1 MDYAIETTDLTKCF
15 GSLTA
20 VNKLNLKV
28 RKNTIHGFLGPNG
41 AGKTTTIK
49 ILVGLLKP
57 TSGSVKVLGHEV
69 HVDDADSR
77 LNIGF
82 MSELPKFPK
91 HLKGAELLDI
101 YGRMYGMIEQERA

>member
-1 MDYAIETTDLTKCF
+1 MDYAIETENLTKNF

-28 RKNTIHGFLGPNG
+28 QKNTIHGFLGPNG

-57 TSGSVKVLGHEV
+57 TAVQ
-69 HVDDADSR
+69 
-77 LNIGF
+77 
-82 MSELPKFPK
+82 
-91 HLKGAELLDI
+91 LKC
-101 YGRMYGMIEQERA
+101 

>member
-1 MDYAIETTDLTKCF
+1 MDYAIETTDLTKTF

-28 RKNTIHGFLGPNG
+28 QKNTIHGFIGPNG

-57 TSGSVKVLGHEV
+57 TSGSVMVLGQEV
-69 HVDDADSR
+69 HPDDADSR
-77 LNIGF
+77 LRIGY
-82 MSELPKFPK
+82 MPELPSSQNISKVPNCSTFMGECTEWQLNK
-91 HLKGAELLDI
+91 E
-101 YGRMYGMIEQERA
+101 